1 MIKKVL
7 ACLLAFLC
15 FSSIFPVFAQPSGLK
30 FEIPEASD
38 GQINEAI
45 QNIVPIRFLPG
56 HPLYLLIVI
65 KENFNSFFQPSS
77 AKVAQ
82 FQAVLSGKRLKET
95 YKLILEGKNA
105 KAFDNLVKYQSINKK
120 VIDKLQKAI
129 GQNQEVTP
137 LVMEIAEG
145 LKSQEVLFYAIL
157 THNAGLMDHDDYK
170 SRFEKAVESFINVAM
185 TINDIKP
192 GIKDRFKTVIS
203 WEGNKNRES
212 NEASPSASGEPGLF
226 ESTASVKPKR
236 IIY

>member
-7 ACLLAFLC
+7 ACFLAFLC
-15 FSSIFPVFAQPSGLK
+15 FSSIFPVFAQSSGIK
-30 FEIPEASD
+30 FEIPEASE
-38 GQINEAI
+38 GQINEAMEK
-45 QNIVPIRFLPG
+45 IVPLRFLPG
-56 HPLYLLIVI
+56 HPLYFLIVI
-65 KENFNSFFQPSS
+65 KESFNSFFQPSS

-95 YKLILEGKNA
+95 YQLILESKNPE
-105 KAFDNLVKYQSINKK
+105 AFDNLVKYQSTNKK
-120 VIDKLQKAI
+120 VIEKLQKAI

-137 LVMEIAEG
+137 LAMEIAED

-157 THNAGLMDHDDYK
+157 INDAGLISNDNYK
-170 SRFEKAVESFINVAM
+170 SRFEKAVESFISVVM
-185 TINDIKP
+185 TINNIKP

-203 WEGNKNRES
+203 WEGENQEL
-212 NEASPSASGEPGLF
+212 NEATRPATPEPRLF